1 MRITLNGKERE
12 IRAATVAALVSELK
26 LEGRPVAIELNR
38 EVVPKVTFA
47 ERRLKEGDRIE
58 IVDFVGGG

>member
-1 MRITLNGKERE
+1 MRITLNGQERE

>member
-1 MRITLNGKERE
+1 MRITLNGKEQE

-26 LEGRPVAIELNR
+26 LEGRAVAIELNR